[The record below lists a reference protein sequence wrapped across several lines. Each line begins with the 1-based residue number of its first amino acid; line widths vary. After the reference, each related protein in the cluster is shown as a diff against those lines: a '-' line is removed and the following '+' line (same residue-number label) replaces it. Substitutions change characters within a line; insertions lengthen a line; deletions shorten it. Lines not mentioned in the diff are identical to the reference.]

1 MFALYLT
8 ADLQGVTNLRPD
20 DTQDNPFW
28 YMFKV
33 QCTSCRETHANHVG
47 VNRFETNEMS
57 GSRGEAN
64 FVWKCK
70 NCKRESSASVKAG
83 PFPYE
88 QTEPAKPQKI
98 LEFDCRGLEFT
109 EFKAEGEWLAEGV
122 ETGTKFTGID
132 LEEGEWFE
140 YDEKSN
146 EEILKPQVS
155 KMAVS
160 ELPGTIDFLTDA
172 AHLLRATAPETSAH
186 LMSQRGHL
194 LQQYGVIL
202 SDAQRQHTP
211 EEFFQ
216 SIGDKVNKLAP
227 AAVDAQN
234 ADDDERAVEEIE
246 SLCMNCGKNGVTRL
260 LLTAIPY
267 FREVVIMSFSCEHC
281 HTQNNEIQAAGTVQ
295 PKGTHYELRLTDLAD
310 FSRQVVKSDTSTVK
324 FIELDLEI
332 PAGRGQLTNVEGLL
346 TTVIEDLEMGQ
357 EARKEQAPEVY
368 VKVAEIIAKG
378 RAMLM
383 GDSFPFRVWVDDPAG
398 NSFIA
403 PDLKDGVG
411 KWEKHEYARTAEQ
424 NAALG
429 LSDSDANAQQPQNP
443 GLTADGEIIPNE
455 VYSFPATCPGCMH
468 PCTTHMKMVD
478 IPHFKQVVLMSTVCD
493 DCGYRSNDVK
503 TGGEIPEKGE
513 KIILEVSDGADL
525 ARDILKSETC
535 GLECPELKLQVNPGT
550 LGGRFTTV
558 EGLLT
563 QVRGDLHSQIFEA
576 DGSGQGGDS
585 LASDEKSQWT
595 AFFDGLDAAIRGEKP
610 FTIILTDPF
619 ASSYVQPLVDPP
631 APDPKIH
638 RENYTRT
645 DEEEEE
651 LGLKDMK
658 LENYGEQEED
668 KKEKEG
674 KETETA
680 AER

>member
-1 MFALYLT
+1 MAT
-8 ADLQGVTNLRPD
+8 E
-20 DTQDNPFW
+20 DT
-28 YMFKV
+28 
-33 QCTSCRETHANHVG
+33 
-47 VNRFETNEMS
+47 
-57 GSRGEAN
+57 
-64 FVWKCK
+64 
-70 NCKRESSASVKAG
+70 
-83 PFPYE
+83 
-88 QTEPAKPQKI
+88 
-98 LEFDCRGLEFT
+98 
-109 EFKAEGEWLAEGV
+109 
-122 ETGTKFTGID
+122 TK
-132 LEEGEWFE
+132 L
-140 YDEKSN
+140 
-146 EEILKPQVS
+146 
-155 KMAVS
+155 
-160 ELPGTIDFLTDA
+160 
-172 AHLLRATAPETSAH
+172 
-186 LMSQRGHL
+186 
-194 LQQYGVIL
+194 
-202 SDAQRQHTP
+202 TP

-234 ADDDERAVEEIE
+234 ADDDDERAVEEIE

-295 PKGTHYELRLTDLAD
+295 PKGTHYELRLTNLAD

-346 TTVIEDLEMGQ
+346 TTVIDDLEMGQ
-357 EARKEQAPEVY
+357 DARKEQAPEVY

-378 RAMLM
+378 RAMLL
-383 GDSFPFRVWVDDPAG
+383 GDSFPFRLWVDDPAG

-411 KWEKHEYARTAEQ
+411 KWEKHEYPRTAEQ

-443 GLTADGEIIPNE
+443 GLNADGDIIPNE

-535 GLECPELKLQVNPGT
+535 ALECPELKLQVNPGT

-563 QVRGDLHSQIFEA
+563 QVRGDLHSQIFEG

-585 LASDEKSQWT
+585 LASDEKSEWE
-595 AFFDGLDAAIRGEKP
+595 AFFDGLDTAIRGEKP

-638 RENYTRT
+638 REQYTRT
-645 DEEEEE
+645 DEEEDE

-658 LENYGEQEED
+658 LENYGEQEEG
-668 KKEKEG
+668 KKEEEG
-674 KETETA
+674 KEAETT